1 MERQRA
7 RLWQVTLLMGMQRV
21 SWPMVPWPGRTPDGG
36 GDVIHSDIGW
46 HRSNLLRF
54 LLGWAKGE
62 PN

>member
-7 RLWQVTLLMGMQRV
+7 RLWQVTLLLGMQRV

-46 HRSNLLRF
+46 
-54 LLGWAKGE
+54 AKGE